1 MIYTKGWCP
10 YCSAAKDLLRRKGA
24 AFEEIDVERVA
35 GARAEMIQKAGG
47 RSTVPQIFIG
57 QRHVGGCDD
66 LYALDGRAN
75 SRPCCRPNGEP
86 PHDRP
91 RFVAACAQMRSGRDP
106 RGTETTPSR
115 WCARPPPPARIMSR
129 PPR

>member
-1 MIYTKGWCP
+1 MAPITIYTKGWCP

-47 RSTVPQIFIG
+47 RSTVPQIFVD

-66 LYALDGRAN
+66 LYALDGR
-75 SRPCCRPNGEP
+75 GELE
-86 PHDRP
+86 
-91 RFVAACAQMRSGRDP
+91 ALLQA
-106 RGTETTPSR
+106 
-115 WCARPPPPARIMSR
+115 
-129 PPR
+129 

>member
-1 MIYTKGWCP
+1 MAAITIYTKGWCP

-47 RSTVPQIFIG
+47 RSTVPQIFVG

-66 LYALDGRAN
+66 LYALDGR
-75 SRPCCRPNGEP
+75 GELE
-86 PHDRP
+86 
-91 RFVAACAQMRSGRDP
+91 ALLQA
-106 RGTETTPSR
+106 
-115 WCARPPPPARIMSR
+115 
-129 PPR
+129 